1 MEAVEIIIAIGGVAT
16 ALTAIWAI
24 VYGITKW
31 VHKQNTQSTDIEA
44 LEKKH
49 DADTKMLREEEQ
61 AAKSLLYAA
70 PVLSFCHTRANILF
84 QMARLCFTLTMAS
97 PQYRA
102 WNTERGKSYFPE
114 FLLGIRHT
122 TAKTPR

>member
-61 AAKSLLYAA
+61 EEFKRVKDELCVLAYSLLA
-70 PVLSFCHTRANILF
+70 VLDGLKQQGCNGEVTKAH
-84 QMARLCFTLTMAS
+84 AS
-97 PQYRA
+97 LEKYLNQKA
-102 WNTERGKSYFPE
+102 HGQK
-114 FLLGIRHT
+114 
-122 TAKTPR
+122 